1 MSITNYVVYLSRKF
15 VIQLYVIAI
24 WFYCPQKLLD
34 YLAFEFECTWWRLLR
49 TWRLFWVYLMKVILS
64 VPDEGY
70 SRNASCALDL
80 ISTVLIQ
87 HVDKRRILYWTFP
100 DEYPSESVQGA
111 FISPSIIWVGIQNLK
126 KSLYTIVVLYL
137 TCTK

>member
-1 MSITNYVVYLSRKF
+1 
-15 VIQLYVIAI
+15 
-24 WFYCPQKLLD
+24 
-34 YLAFEFECTWWRLLR
+34 
-49 TWRLFWVYLMKVILS
+49 MKVILS

-87 HVDKRRILYWTFP
+87 HFDKRRILYWTFP
-100 DEYPSESVQGA
+100 DEYPRESDQGA
-111 FISPSIIWVGIQNLK
+111 FTSSSIIWVGIQNLK
-126 KSLYTIVVLYL
+126 NSYIRLWATTFVIEVLYL